1 MIGVLTLALV
11 SGLLIGCI
19 GIGGVLLVPI
29 LALSGTDVHAA
40 IAASMLAYI
49 LSGIIASWLY
59 AAKASIAWR
68 SALWLGAGAMPGA
81 LAGAF
86 LASRLSTDLL
96 LALIGAAVAFSGLRA
111 LLRRDAEAMR
121 EAHPL
126 SPALLLPIGLVVG
139 AASAVTG
146 TGGPVLLVPLLL
158 WLRTPVLAA
167 VGLSQTVQIPI
178 AGLATIGNLWEG
190 HLDLRLGLLLTLG
203 VALGSAVGARIAH
216 ALPSRLLTRLVAV
229 VLLLVG
235 ALLVVRAGGAL
246 AGR

>member
-1 MIGVLTLALV
+1 MIGVLALALL

-19 GIGGVLLVPI
+19 GIGGVLLVPV
-29 LALSGTDVHAA
+29 LALSGIDVHAA
-40 IAASMLAYI
+40 IAASMFAYI
-49 LSGIIASWLY
+49 FSGVVGSWLY

-86 LASRLSTDLL
+86 LAARLSGDLL
-96 LALIGAAVAFSGLRA
+96 LVLVGAAVAFSGLRA
-111 LLRRDAEAMR
+111 LLRRDGETARA
-121 EAHPL
+121 AYTLTPV
-126 SPALLLPIGLVVG
+126 LLLVIGVGVG

-158 WLRTPVLAA
+158 WLRAPVLAA

-178 AGLATIGNLWEG
+178 AGLATAANLWEG
-190 HLDLRLGLLLTLG
+190 QLDLRLGLVLG
-203 VALGSAVGARIAH
+203 LGLAIGAAVGARIAH
-216 ALPSRLLTRLVAV
+216 ALPSRLLTRLVAI

-235 ALLVVRAGGAL
+235 ALLIARAGGAL
-246 AGR
+246 AWR